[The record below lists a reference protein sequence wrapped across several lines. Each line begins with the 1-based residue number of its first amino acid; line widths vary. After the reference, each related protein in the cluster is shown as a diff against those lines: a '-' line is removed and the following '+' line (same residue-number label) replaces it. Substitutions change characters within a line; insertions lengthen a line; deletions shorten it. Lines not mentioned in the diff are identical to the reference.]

1 MSTAPR
7 VRVLI
12 VDDHRMFVEGLVA
25 VLDREPD
32 IDVVGTASL
41 VGESVERAAA
51 TQPDVVIL
59 DHLLPDGDGIEAADL
74 IKHEVPD
81 VSIVIVTQLDDD
93 GVAARALEHGCSG
106 FLTKDKPLE
115 EVVVAIRAA
124 ASGGAVIAPGMLARL
139 LDRYR
144 TPGAS
149 NEALS
154 VRELDVLR
162 LLGEGF
168 DNDAIARRLAVT
180 LSTVRNHVQSIIEKL
195 HVHSKLEA
203 VITALREGLITPPS
217 RT

>member
-1 MSTAPR
+1 MAEVVGALGFGIGGVEVGAR
-7 VRVLI
+7 G
-12 VDDHRMFVEGLVA
+12 EGLEQGEVA
-25 VLDREPD
+25 RGRIVEAGEQAVDGAE
-32 IDVVGTASL
+32 DVTGP
-41 VGESVERAAA
+41 EDE
-51 TQPDVVIL
+51 I
-59 DHLLPDGDGIEAADL
+59 
-74 IKHEVPD
+74 
-81 VSIVIVTQLDDD
+81 

-106 FLTKDKPLE
+106 FLTKDKPLD
-115 EVVVAIRAA
+115 EVVDAIRAA

-139 LDRYR
+139 LERYR

-180 LSTVRNHVQSIIEKL
+180 LSTVRNHIQSIIEKL

>member
-1 MSTAPR
+1 MSTAAR

-168 DNDAIARRLAVT
+168 DNDAIAQRLAVT